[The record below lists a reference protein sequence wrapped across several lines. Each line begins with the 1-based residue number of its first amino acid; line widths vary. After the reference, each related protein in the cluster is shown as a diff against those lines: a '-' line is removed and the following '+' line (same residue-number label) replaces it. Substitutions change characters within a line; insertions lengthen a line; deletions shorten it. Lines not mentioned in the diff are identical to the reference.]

1 MQQCIVVNPAGTQ
14 FSVKAVFEKR
24 PSSSAVHGEAYGQ
37 RLSGG
42 CAGEEWV
49 QSRGR
54 SAAARREAGGA
65 QRSASMGSRK
75 KKHTIME
82 TVR

>member
-24 PSSSAVHGEAYGQ
+24 PSGSAVHGEAYGQ

-54 SAAARREAGGA
+54 SAVARREAGGA
-65 QRSASMGSRK
+65 RRAAQAWAAGRK
-75 KKHTIME
+75 NTLRN
-82 TVR
+82 T